1 MKKNTAKLI
10 RSASLIMCFMFLFS
24 ACKKNEE
31 ALTVNESSSVV
42 VEDVVEEEEEE
53 VEKGPQSMLT
63 NELTDKD
70 LSNVRPLCVMIENT
84 KAAYPHYGL
93 SEAGVVYEMPE
104 EGGIT
109 RYMALYDDYE
119 GYDRIGNIRS
129 TRPYYVQIACE
140 YDGIVAHIGQS
151 VYAEILLRSMSPNTG
166 IVDDINGIL
175 GNTSYF
181 RTSDKSAPHNTYLSS
196 ESIIKDI
203 ENNGINREYSEEYPG
218 HFKFAKEEN
227 LLPEGEDITEAHL
240 YFYHDK
246 PYFIYNPETKL
257 YERYAFGA
265 KEPDML
271 SKDGI
276 NFTNIIIQEAKSATH
291 SGDPYIDL
299 DVIGTGKGKF
309 LTRGKMV
316 DITWRKDADYSPTA
330 YYMEVDGKEV
340 EIELNTGKTYIAICE
355 ISGAE
360 GNTYE

>member
-10 RSASLIMCFMFLFS
+10 RCASLLLCFMFLFS

-31 ALTVNESSSVV
+31 ATTINESTSVV
-42 VEDVVEEEEEE
+42 VEDVTEETV

-63 NELTDKD
+63 NELSDKD

-84 KAAYPHYGL
+84 KEAYPHYGL
-93 SEAGVVYEMPE
+93 CDAGIVYEMPE

-109 RYMALYDDYE
+109 RYMALYDEYE

-129 TRPYYVQIACE
+129 TRPYYVQIAAE

-151 VYAEILLRSMSPNTG
+151 VYAEILLRSMSPDTG
-166 IVDDINGIL
+166 VVDDINGIL

-181 RTSDKSAPHNTYLSS
+181 RTSDKQAPHNTYLSS

-203 ENNGINREYSEEYPG
+203 ENHGFSREYTYEYDG
-218 HFKFAKEEN
+218 HFQFAEEEN
-227 LLPEGEDITEAHL
+227 LLPDGKDITECHL

-271 SKDGI
+271 SSDGI
-276 NFTNIIIQEAKSATH
+276 NFTNIIVQEVDSSLHDHDA
-291 SGDPYIDL
+291 YIDMNI
-299 DVIGTGKGKF
+299 VGMGKGKF
-309 LTRGKMV
+309 LTRGKMIDV
-316 DITWRKDADYSPTA
+316 TWVKEGDYIRTIF
-330 YYMEVDGKEV
+330 YDDNTGE
-340 EIELNTGKTYIAICE
+340 EIKLNTGKTYIAVCE
-355 ISGAE
+355 NSGVE
-360 GNTYE
+360 GNSYK